1 MCDCDPARR
10 VFPLHVE
17 RVRVDRPA
25 SAEGDVG
32 LLTGPTFAGSD
43 AERLFSDT
51 LFAELGAV
59 RPR

>member
-1 MCDCDPARR
+1 
-10 VFPLHVE
+10 
-17 RVRVDRPA
+17 VRVDRPA